1 MVETNW
7 EGRGLRLAVG
17 EVSAGK
23 HEPRVGEKSRSK
35 TKAVR
40 LENDPP
46 VWRPAYFEDGRIR
59 SDHIISI

>member
-1 MVETNW
+1 MVETSW
-7 EGRGLRLAVG
+7 EGRGLRSAAG

-23 HEPRVGEKSRSK
+23 HEPRGGGKVEVKDE
-35 TKAVR
+35 TVR